1 LKQQTPAPNAGVF
14 IWMESAMKKLTIALA
29 ALAAISFGT
38 AANAADVPVRGP
50 IYKAAPAPVFNWT
63 GFYVGAHVGYGF
75 EHTSGVGGVDA
86 DGVIGG
92 FQGGYNWQFNRN
104 WVFGVEADISFTNI
118 NDNTL
123 GIPVHI
129 DYVGTVR
136 ARLGYA
142 WDRMMLYG
150 TGGYGYTRIGSLG
163 FHQSGDGFV
172 VGAGLEWA
180 FAHKWS
186 AKVEYL
192 FHDFDGGDIQTFKFG
207 VNYRF

>member
-1 LKQQTPAPNAGVF
+1 
-14 IWMESAMKKLTIALA
+14 MESAMKKLTIALA
-29 ALAAISFGT
+29 ALAAITLGT
-38 AANAADVPVRGP
+38 SANAADMPVKGP

-63 GFYVGAHVGYGF
+63 GFYVGAHIGYGF

-104 WVFGVEADISFTNI
+104 WVFGVEADISFTDI

-136 ARLGYA
+136 GRLGYA

-163 FHQSGDGFV
+163 IHQSGDGFV
-172 VGAGLEWA
+172 VGGGLEWA
-180 FAHKWS
+180 FARSWS

-192 FHDFDGGDIQTFKFG
+192 FHDFDGGDIQTVKFG